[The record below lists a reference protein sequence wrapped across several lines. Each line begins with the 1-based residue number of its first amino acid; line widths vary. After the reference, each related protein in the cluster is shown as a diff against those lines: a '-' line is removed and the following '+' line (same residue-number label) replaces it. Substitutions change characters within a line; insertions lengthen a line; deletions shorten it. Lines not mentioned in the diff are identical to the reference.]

1 MPNTASAADAALSID
16 QAVALMDRADTSRAR
31 EDERNADRADASAG
45 DAAPDAPNKSA
56 ANDLPDADVDAS
68 SRAGEPAGDD
78 GADTGEPAADTDA
91 ETAEGEGDDSAHGAP
106 QSPRNPPPHWN
117 AEERAVFAK
126 APPELQD
133 AILAQEGK
141 RETVLQRQ
149 KQEAAQARQQAEAE
163 RAEVQN
169 RVQYLDA
176 LLPHAMQTFQTR
188 WAGID
193 WSRLPDEVGADQAFK
208 LKAEFDNEVAQIQR
222 LSAEQNRAE
231 SDRHRAFVARETEKL
246 RTEVP
251 DLVDPKEGRQR
262 VAALGTFLV
271 REGFPPD
278 RLALMSAKEAAI
290 AYDAMRWRQAEA
302 AAKNKVNKP
311 AQPAP
316 RATVRPTAAQSARS
330 STTKADDAMKRLAR
344 SGRIDDAV
352 AFLNARNS

>member
-31 EDERNADRADASAG
+31 EDERNAERADATAG

-56 ANDLPDADVDAS
+56 ANDVPDADVDAPS
-68 SRAGEPAGDD
+68 GADEPAGDTD
-78 GADTGEPAADTDA
+78 EPADTEA
-91 ETAEGEGDDSAHGAP
+91 ETAEGNDPADAAS

-149 KQEAAQARQQAEAE
+149 KQEAAQARQQVEAE

-169 RVQYLDA
+169 SVQYLDA

-231 SDRHRAFVARETEKL
+231 SDRHRAFVASETEKL

-271 REGFPPD
+271 REGFSPD